1 MEPVKALKDLPWHR
15 YFPGDGKIWTI
26 VGVLSAISILVVYNS
41 TGMLAY
47 RYQGGH
53 TAYYVLKHT
62 GMVLSGML
70 IMFIVSH
77 IKYTYFSRIGQV
89 LFLLAVPLLA
99 LTLAMPKVNDASRWL
114 EIPLIGVS
122 FQTSDLAKLALI
134 MYLARILA
142 KKQPV
147 IGEKATFY
155 QVVWPPLLVCAL
167 IFPENLSTAV
177 LLMTTS
183 LCMMFF
189 GGVKVRYLMGLMGV
203 FVLGA
208 GLLLATFYIVPKE
221 HLPGRFATWKARIE
235 NFASDDI
242 DSDSNYQAT
251 QAKIAVANGGLVGQ
265 WGNGTQR
272 NFLPHPYSDYAYAM
286 ILEEGG
292 MLVGVLVLLIYLW
305 FIREGIRIARQC
317 QGSFGCFLVLGV
329 CFMLTLQ
336 ALVNMGVAVNLLPVT
351 GQILPFISMGGTA
364 MWFNSFGLGLVLS
377 VSAAVN
383 RQKQEK
389 GKGLADMEKAAAVNE

>member
-1 MEPVKALKDLPWHR
+1 MKDLPWHR

-265 WGNGTQR
+265 WGNGTLR

-292 MLVGVLVLLIYLW
+292 M
-305 FIREGIRIARQC
+305 
-317 QGSFGCFLVLGV
+317 
-329 CFMLTLQ
+329 
-336 ALVNMGVAVNLLPVT
+336 
-351 GQILPFISMGGTA
+351 
-364 MWFNSFGLGLVLS
+364 
-377 VSAAVN
+377 
-383 RQKQEK
+383 
-389 GKGLADMEKAAAVNE
+389 